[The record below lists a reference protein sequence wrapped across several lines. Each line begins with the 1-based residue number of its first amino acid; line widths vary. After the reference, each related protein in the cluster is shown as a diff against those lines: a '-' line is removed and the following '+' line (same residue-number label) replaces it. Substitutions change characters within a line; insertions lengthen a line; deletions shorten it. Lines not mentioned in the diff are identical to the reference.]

1 LSRHAWQNF
10 VYEKNFLGC
19 ASRAKLGDY
28 RIFSLRIEYRI
39 EKNAQHQ
46 AKTGSPRSNREFR
59 NFRSLHFAQTL
70 IKLSIVQRHRRV
82 CNVSAKG
89 EKSYLKP
96 AFATFFFEKDRTETQ
111 DKPTEGNP
119 RQKRTNPKTQEMKKQ
134 AQPKKKSDCQKIR

>member
-1 LSRHAWQNF
+1 
-10 VYEKNFLGC
+10 
-19 ASRAKLGDY
+19 
-28 RIFSLRIEYRI
+28 
-39 EKNAQHQ
+39 
-46 AKTGSPRSNREFR
+46 
-59 NFRSLHFAQTL
+59 L

-111 DKPTEGNP
+111 GKPTEGNP